1 MLRFVEYNIVYRYA
15 ILVLNGEE
23 GVAGMLSAGVGLL
36 EAEEGGL
43 FINPVMG
50 QAIHNVEFS

>member
-1 MLRFVEYNIVYRYA
+1 
-15 ILVLNGEE
+15 
-23 GVAGMLSAGVGLL
+23 MLSAGVGLL

-43 FINPVMG
+43 LMNPVMG